1 MRFDGQGEQ
10 ADLMGVLERVGRA
23 FTGPSISEMAESA
36 LLTRDVQPLEGTNA
50 NLWDTQIPNWWT
62 ENGLNA
68 AGQMFWPGNGLLAE
82 RTWIT
87 NRCLQMNS
95 QQIGSMPL
103 RYNHGNA
110 VTATEPA
117 WVSNPD
123 PLYYPNGISSMI
135 RALVRDYY
143 GWGWCLI
150 YVTSRY
156 ADGYPRTFTRIP
168 AARCEPLWDESGYR
182 QYKLGGDWL
191 DPTQII
197 QIDRDCGDGWS
208 AHGTSAI
215 RAYAQLAWGL
225 LAAGNLAMEV
235 NTGGIPKAVLKVTD
249 PNRKLDAKQ
258 AEGLQTQWQQR
269 TQERNGAP
277 PVLPYGLDFET
288 QPWSP
293 QDMALLETQD
303 FNAVSL
309 AAAFGIPPVLVNMTT
324 GGSRGNSSLTY
335 QNPGMLGEMWWR
347 FELRPTAKTLADA
360 LTAQAL
366 PSGQWVWFDA
376 TDTFLQIEPQ
386 NTAQTGPFAVNTDD
400 PQAAAEAVD
409 APGGVTVDAQAEAPA
424 VAKASPAQQ
433 SQAPQLTVIGGN
445 R

>member
-1 MRFDGQGEQ
+1 
-10 ADLMGVLERVGRA
+10 MGLLERVGRVL
-23 FTGPSISEMAESA
+23 TGPSISDMAESS

-50 NLWDTQIPNWWT
+50 NLWDTQIPNFWT

-95 QQIGSMPL
+95 QQVGSMPL
-103 RYNHGNA
+103 RFNPGNA
-110 VTATEPA
+110 QTVTEPA

-123 PLYYPNGISSMI
+123 PLYYPNGISSLI
-135 RALVRDYY
+135 KALVRDYY

-168 AARCEPLWDESGYR
+168 AARCEPLWDENGYR

-197 QIDRDCGDGWS
+197 QIDRDPGCDAWL

-215 RAYAQLAWGL
+215 RSYAQLAWGL
-225 LAAGNLAMEV
+225 LAAGNLAMDV
-235 NTGGIPKAVLKVTD
+235 NTGGVPKAVLKVTD
-249 PNRKLDAKQ
+249 PNRKLNAKQ
-258 AEGLQTQWQQR
+258 ALALQTQWQER
-269 TQERNGAP
+269 TQQRSGAP
-277 PVLPYGLDFET
+277 PVLPWGLDFES

-293 QDMALLETQD
+293 QDMALLATQD
-303 FNAVSL
+303 FNAVAL
-309 AAAFGIPPVLVNMTT
+309 AAACGIPAVLLNMTV
-324 GGSRGNSSLTY
+324 GGGRGNSSLTY
-335 QNPGMLGEMWWR
+335 QNPASLGEMWWR
-347 FELRPTAKTLADA
+347 FELRPTAKSMADA
-360 LTAQAL
+360 FTSQAL

-376 TDTFLQIEPQ
+376 TDTFLPIDAQ
-386 NTAQTGPFAVNTDD
+386 NTAQAAGPFAVDTDD
-400 PQAAAEAVD
+400 PQAEAESVD
-409 APGGVTVDAQAEAPA
+409 APGGVTVDPQSQAPPT
-424 VAKASPAQQ
+424 AKASPAQNGH
-433 SQAPQLTVIGGN
+433 APVALIGGK

>member
-1 MRFDGQGEQ
+1 MSLLDRILGPRPDVGQPIVARE
-10 ADLMGVLERVGRA
+10 DV
-23 FTGPSISEMAESA
+23 
-36 LLTRDVQPLEGTNA
+36 LLTRDVQPIEGTNA
-50 NLWDTQIPNWWT
+50 NLWDTQIPWFWT
-62 ENGLNA
+62 ENGLNDL
-68 AGQMFWPGNGLLAE
+68 GKQLWPGNGLLAE

-103 RYNHGNA
+103 RFNPGNA
-110 VTATEPA
+110 QTVTEPA

-123 PLYYPNGISSMI
+123 PLYYPNGIGSLI
-135 RALVRDYY
+135 QALVRDIYA
-143 GWGWCLI
+143 WGWCILYI
-150 YVTSRY
+150 TSRY

-168 AARCEPLWDESGYR
+168 AARLEPLWDENGYR
-182 QYKLGGDWL
+182 LYRIGGITL
-191 DPTQII
+191 DPGDVI
-197 QIDRDCGDGWS
+197 QIDRDPGCDAWL

-235 NTGGIPKAVLKVTD
+235 NTGGVPKAVLKVTD
-249 PNRKLDAKQ
+249 PNRKIDSTQ
-258 AEGLQTQWQQR
+258 AENLQTQWQRR

-277 PVLPYGLDFET
+277 PVLPWGLDFET

-293 QDMALLETQD
+293 KDMALLETQD
-303 FNAVSL
+303 FNAL
-309 AAAFGIPPVLVNMTT
+309 ALATAFGIPAILLNMTV
-324 GGSRGNSSLTY
+324 GGGRGNSSLTY

-347 FELRPTAKTLADA
+347 FELRPMAKRIADA

-386 NTAQTGPFAVNTDD
+386 NTAQLSSPLATTEDD
-400 PQAAAEAVD
+400 PQAAGETED
-409 APGGVTVDAQAEAPA
+409 APGGTAVDPQAEIPA
-424 VAKASPAQQ
+424 VAKASPAQNGH
-433 SQAPQLTVIGGN
+433 APVALIGGK